1 MRQGQVDKRA
11 PRVNQ
16 FTKER
21 INRETNRLAQSIREC
36 GQLLFKHPF
45 DYKNRQLI
53 IQKIMTSNDIFLE

>member
-21 INRETNRLAQSIREC
+21 MNRETIRLAQSIREC

-45 DYKNRQLI
+45 DYKSQLI